1 MVIKMVIT
9 LSGVTGVGKSYFKNG
24 IQNIL
29 GIKAQTIVTTR
40 EKRQGEKDGVD
51 KKFVDNEEFEKLK
64 KQKDILLT
72 FELLGYKYGF
82 PRIEME
88 SEENSIVELHY
99 ATIYQLKREIKHTFS
114 IYIIPEN
121 LEIAKQ
127 KLKERKLSQD
137 IEQKRLTE
145 IAEHIKNFNSNADLR
160 NQFDYI
166 FYNDYTEKSVEKLVN
181 VIKNKLLESKNI
193 NRE

>member
-1 MVIKMVIT
+1 MVIT
-9 LSGVTGVGKSYFKNG
+9 LSGVTGVGKSYFKNE

-166 FYNDYTEKSVEKLVN
+166 FYNDYTEKSVNELIE
-181 VIKNKLLESKNI
+181 VIKNKCIEKVV
-193 NRE
+193 R